1 MVLMGNV
8 LFGCGTGI
16 AAEQT
21 SDWRVGLAGV
31 CITPEE
37 PVWMHGY
44 AGKNRARP
52 YQGVLDD
59 IYAGAMAIES
69 GDGEPAVLVCADLC
83 VLREPEETALSEV
96 MMRKTGLSRRQIL
109 LNWSHTHSGPI
120 IGTSD
125 TNRYHLPE
133 EDLSRTK
140 AYTETLWNKLADVAA
155 AALGDLKPA
164 RLAWGVGE
172 ADFVKNRRRFRE
184 DGRYRGMGPNPKGHT
199 DPTVP
204 VLRIEAPDGR
214 VRGLVFGCACHA
226 VTLGS
231 TSVKLSGDY
240 PGFARQ
246 YVEGEFPGAEVL
258 FVQGCGA
265 DANPDPRDTKDQ
277 EQVVQRQGK
286 SLGVEVCR
294 VARGELRPVGG
305 PLRVEFAR
313 VDLPLVPPPPRE
325 QLEELAKGPFWK
337 SHNAKRILQAQ
348 ERNEPVPTHYPTP
361 LALWQFGDDLTLVA
375 ISGEVVSDY
384 VPLVAE
390 RIGSE
395 RLWVAG
401 YSNQVFGYLPSAK
414 VVAEGGYET
423 LGLVSAHIG
432 WFSADA
438 EEVLL
443 GAIGEMSRGGKR

>member
-1 MVLMGNV
+1 MGPRGRIVAKRGQSCVVLAAAV
-8 LFGCGTGI
+8 LLGTVFPGFE
-16 AAEQT
+16 AGMAGEGA

-44 AGKNRARP
+44 AGKSRQRP
-52 YQGVLDD
+52 YEEVLDD
-59 IYAGAMAIES
+59 IYAGAMAIQS

-83 VLREPEETALSEV
+83 VLREPEETALGEV
-96 MMRKTGLSRRQIL
+96 MTRKTGLERRQIL

-125 TNRYHLPE
+125 VNRYHLPE
-133 EDLSRTK
+133 EDLRRTK
-140 AYTETLWNKLADVAA
+140 AYTEKLWNKLADVAT
-155 AALGDLKPA
+155 AALEDLQPA
-164 RLAWGVGE
+164 RLTYGVGE
-172 ADFVKNRRRFRE
+172 ADFVKNRRRFHE
-184 DGRYRGMGPNPKGHT
+184 DGRYRGMGPDPKGHT
-199 DPTVP
+199 DRTVP
-204 VLRIEAPDGR
+204 VLRIDAPDGR

-231 TSVKLSGDY
+231 SSAKLSGDY
-240 PGFARQ
+240 PSFARQ

-325 QLEELAKGPFWK
+325 RLEELAKGPFWK

-348 ERNEPVPTHYPTP
+348 ERNEAVPTHYPAP
-361 LALWQFGDDLTLVA
+361 VALWQLGDDLTLVG

-390 RIGSE
+390 RIGAE

-401 YSNQVFGYLPSAK
+401 YCNQVYGYLPSAK
-414 VVAEGGYET
+414 VVKEGGYET
-423 LGLVSAHIG
+423 LGL
-432 WFSADA
+432 
-438 EEVLL
+438 
-443 GAIGEMSRGGKR
+443 